1 MNFKSQRGYSL
12 IEIGVGIIIITVLLA
27 CSTSL
32 FNGCFNM
39 YRAVQQR
46 NYVVSH
52 AISNIESLLQMD
64 INTLLTDAETKE
76 VYNDKDKLIAAV
88 EELLETEEGKVKL
101 AEGEYYVPADKVKGD
116 FINSPETNNMRIT
129 TKVRRV
135 PTDGE
140 YAYDN
145 TVIKISVLVE
155 YTANPQIAGK
165 EVPKEEIL
173 SYEINT
179 IKVTKS

>member
-1 MNFKSQRGYSL
+1 MNLKSQKGYSL

-32 FNGCFNM
+32 FNGCFNI

-52 AISNIESLLQMD
+52 AVSNLERLLQTD
-64 INTLLTDAETKE
+64 VKTLMTDVDSK
-76 VYNDKDKLIAAV
+76 VYDDRDELIEAV
-88 EELLETEEGKVKL
+88 EELKDSEEGMKKL
-101 AEGEYYVPADKVKGD
+101 ADGEYYVPADKVVGG
-116 FINSPETNNMRIT
+116 FVNSPETNNMRIT

-135 PTDGE
+135 PTAGV
-140 YAYDN
+140 YAYDD
-145 TVIKISVLVE
+145 TVIRISVLVE
-155 YTANPQIAGK
+155 YTVNPQIPGK
-165 EVPKEEIL
+165 EVPQEEIL
-173 SYEINT
+173 SYEIST

>member
-1 MNFKSQRGYSL
+1 MNFKSQKGYSL
-12 IEIGVGIIIITVLLA
+12 IEIGVGILIITVLLA

-32 FNGCFNM
+32 FNGCFNI

-52 AISNIESLLQMD
+52 AVSNLERLLQSD
-64 INTLLTDAETKE
+64 VETLLTDADNK
-76 VYNDKDKLIAAV
+76 VYTDRDELIKAV
-88 EELLETEEGKVKL
+88 EDLKEAEDGEEKL
-101 AEGEYYVPADKVKGD
+101 STGEYYVPADKIRGD
-116 FINSPETNNMRIT
+116 FVNSPETNNMRIT

-140 YAYDN
+140 YAFDN
-145 TVIKISVLVE
+145 TVLKISVLVE
-155 YTANPQIAGK
+155 YTVKPQVAGR